1 MVDRDE
7 KQNEIAELWL
17 ESDRK
22 NTIIVGTGVGKSKIA
37 MIILENL
44 FESGDLNKDSKILL
58 TIDNTHL
65 RDTNW
70 EEDFKKWGLHHIWK
84 QIQAECY
91 QTTCK
96 WKNTEWD
103 LVIADEIDFS
113 LTPVFKKLYTKNQLS
128 MVLGMTGY
136 VDPKKVELLDTIA
149 PVITEYSTQ
158 DAQAD
163 GILNSTQLVFVEY
176 DLSKNHKDFV
186 VKYKDSNG
194 QEKSFTQ
201 SENDAYAY
209 IEDKCNILYGKISRL
224 EIDPGVAFNSDPA
237 KVKELSN
244 LKYQYN
250 KAIADRKELLYK
262 GIGSKSYT
270 QILISKVLE
279 NPNNKILVFS
289 MWTEQADA
297 ISEHTYHGK
306 NKKDNKNLSN
316 LSNDEIR
323 VLGVCKAVN
332 RGINLVGVNNMI
344 MESYDGSKTQFTQ
357 RHGRGMRLKPNQKM
371 FLYIMLPYYYKKV
384 QNPEDKNSKIS
395 VRRPTQ
401 MVKWA
406 ESMIADFEFINPIR
420 IKL

>member
-22 NTIIVGTGVGKSKIA
+22 NTIVVGTGVGKSKIA
-37 MIILENL
+37 MIILESL
-44 FESGDLNKDSKILL
+44 FESGDLDKNSKILL

-65 RDTNW
+65 RDENW

-136 VDPKKVELLDTIA
+136 VDPKKMELLDTIA

-201 SENDAYAY
+201 SENEAYAY

-224 EIDPGVAFNSDPA
+224 EIDPEVAFNTDPT

-250 KAIADRKELLYK
+250 KAIADRKDLLYK
-262 GIGSKSYT
+262 GIGSKVYT
-270 QILISKVLE
+270 QTLISKVLE
-279 NPNNKILVFS
+279 NPNNKILIFS

-306 NKKDNKNLSN
+306 NKKDNKNLSK